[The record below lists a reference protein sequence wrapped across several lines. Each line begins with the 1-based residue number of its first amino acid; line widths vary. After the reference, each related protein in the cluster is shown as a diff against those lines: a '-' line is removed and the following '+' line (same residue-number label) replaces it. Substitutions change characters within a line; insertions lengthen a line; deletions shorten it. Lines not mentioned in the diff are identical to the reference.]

1 MADPVLLLIL
11 VAAIG
16 IGWWLGR
23 MERRHYRDR
32 GKRSPPTGQLSRDYF
47 TGLNFL
53 LNEQPDRAIETFV
66 QALEVNGDTIDTHIA
81 LGNLFRMRG
90 ETDRAVRIHQNLLAR
105 PVLTVEQSEQVQL
118 ELARDFM
125 RLGLLDRAERLLE
138 TLIHACESEQNQ
150 SAAKRL
156 IVDLYER
163 EKEWQAALDVA
174 LPQLVR
180 QNASLRCAAAHWL
193 CELAELDIEAG
204 SPGLAR
210 KRLKQALSIDPSCV
224 RANWIHA
231 EIERRTGHYRHEIR
245 FLSRIRDQ
253 DSDMVPITL
262 APVQNAFD
270 LLDDE
275 EGLIA
280 FLHDQLARAPYV
292 SFVLLLAERLRT
304 REGPQSATRLV
315 SEQLG
320 RHPSLRGID
329 YLMDLY
335 LQQADECEMQHLR
348 LLKRHTEQ
356 LMAKRSRYR
365 CKSCGFE
372 SEQLY
377 WHCPSCRNW
386 GTIKPI
392 TGLEGE

>member
-1 MADPVLLLIL
+1 MPDPVLLLIL

-23 MERRHYRDR
+23 MERKHYRYR
-32 GKRSPPTGQLSRDYF
+32 HRALSGQHLSRDYF
-47 TGLNFL
+47 VGLNFL

-90 ETDRAVRIHQNLLAR
+90 EADRAVRIHQNLLAR
-105 PVLTVEQSEQVQL
+105 PVLTTEQSEQVQL

-125 RLGLLDRAERLLE
+125 RLGVLDRAERLLDALICQCENEE
-138 TLIHACESEQNQ
+138 TAT
-150 SAAKRL
+150 AAKRL
-156 IVDLYER
+156 VVDLYER
-163 EKEWQAALDVA
+163 EKEWQAALEVA
-174 LPQLVR
+174 LPQLIR
-180 QNASLRCAAAHWL
+180 QDEPLRRAAAHWH
-193 CELAELDIEAG
+193 CELAEQAIEEG
-204 SPGLAR
+204 SPGPAR
-210 KRLKQALSIDPSCV
+210 RHLKQALSIDVACV

-231 EIERRTGHYRHEIR
+231 DIEHRAGSYRNEIR
-245 FLSRIRDQ
+245 ALRRIRDQ

-262 APVQNAFD
+262 APIQRAFD

-275 EGLIA
+275 EGLID
-280 FLHDQLARAPYV
+280 FLHDQIEKAPYV
-292 SFVLLLAERLRT
+292 SFVLLLAERLHARDGV
-304 REGPQSATRLV
+304 ESATRLV
-315 SEQLG
+315 SEQLQG
-320 RHPSLRGID
+320 NPSLRGID

-335 LQQADECEMQHLR
+335 LKEVPAHELDHLR

-356 LMAKRSRYR
+356 LMAQRARYR
-365 CKSCGFE
+365 CKSCGFQG
-372 SEQLY
+372 EQLY
-377 WHCPSCRNW
+377 WHCPSCRQW

>member
-1 MADPVLLLIL
+1 MPDPVLLLIL
-11 VAAIG
+11 IAAIG

-23 MERRHYRDR
+23 MERRHYRYRDR
-32 GKRSPPTGQLSRDYF
+32 TLSGQHLSRDYF
-47 TGLNFL
+47 VGLNFL

-105 PVLTVEQSEQVQL
+105 PVLTTAQSEQVQL

-125 RLGLLDRAERLLE
+125 RLGVLDRAERLLAGLIRQCENEE
-138 TLIHACESEQNQ
+138 TAT
-150 SAAKRL
+150 AAKRL
-156 IVDLYER
+156 MVDLYER
-163 EKEWQAALDVA
+163 EKDWQAALEVA

-180 QNASLRCAAAHWL
+180 QDASLRRAAAHWH
-193 CELAELDIEAG
+193 CELAEQAIEEG
-204 SPGLAR
+204 SPGPAR
-210 KRLKQALSIDPSCV
+210 KHLKQALSIDGACV
-224 RANWIHA
+224 RANWMYA
-231 EIERRTGHYRHEIR
+231 DIEHRAGSYRNEIR
-245 FLSRIRDQ
+245 ALCRIRDQ

-262 APVQNAFD
+262 APIQRAFD

-275 EGLIA
+275 EGLID
-280 FLHDQLARAPYV
+280 FLHDQLEKAPYV
-292 SFVLLLAERLRT
+292 SFVLLLAERLRV
-304 REGPQSATRLV
+304 RDGVERATRLV
-315 SEQLG
+315 SEQLQ
-320 RHPSLRGID
+320 RHPSLRGLD

-335 LQQADECEMQHLR
+335 LKAVPEHELEHLR

-356 LMAKRSRYR
+356 LMAQRARYR
-365 CKSCGFE
+365 CKSCGFQG
-372 SEQLY
+372 EQLY
-377 WHCPSCRNW
+377 WHCPSCRQW